1 MTPRT
6 TPRTPWA
13 IDGTV
18 AAYAIGGAVLY
29 GILGLFA
36 VTVGA
41 ASARPGFALV
51 PFVGYTAGPVAGF
64 VAGFG
69 GQGIVD
75 LVAGAP
81 GFSWS
86 QSLASG
92 AAGLVAGLAWL
103 LVPRLVGGSLR
114 DRALG
119 GAVAGVVGSL
129 VGGLLL
135 LLIPGPGQAG
145 NVQLDAVVAQVAA
158 NAIVSAVLVP
168 VLVYAWAPIIESIRT

>member
-6 TPRTPWA
+6 TPRTLLA

-51 PFVGYTAGPVAGF
+51 PFVGYTAGPLAGF

-119 GAVAGVVGSL
+119 GSVAGVVGSL

-135 LLIPGPGQAG
+135 LIPGQGQAG
-145 NVQLDAVVAQVAA
+145 NVQLGAVVAQVAA